1 LSRPCSIEAL
11 KSSGAWNYLNLI
23 VPACHEEALMRDCT
37 ETTGKLIAPPCPGGA
52 LRRAVLINFHD
63 FSIGYE

>member
-1 LSRPCSIEAL
+1 
-11 KSSGAWNYLNLI
+11 
-23 VPACHEEALMRDCT
+23 MRDCT